1 MPIPTYGA
9 APLSTTFLC
18 VRVMQV
24 VSLIII
30 LGLAGNSINQMAM
43 QNFDP
48 SREIVGTISIASI
61 VTLYTLVSIAFY
73 WSVAN
78 LGLFVMAAADALILV
93 AFIVVS
99 VVVGKPVSHVNCYNL
114 SLAGPRVG
122 MNLVDILA
130 QVATTGSGNMPLGVW
145 NSVSKAN
152 CFETKA
158 IWGMAIAL
166 TVLYTT
172 SMVLLPTLHFKN
184 KKAGGYINTVV
195 KVVV

>member
-24 VSLIII
+24 VSLIIM
-30 LGLAGNSINQMAM
+30 LGLAGSAINQMAM

-48 SREIVGTISIASI
+48 SREIVGTISIVRLPLLLFPPAKTVQASI

-73 WSVAN
+73 WSIAN
-78 LGLFVMAAADALILV
+78 LGLFVMAGADALILV

-114 SLAGPRVG
+114 SLAGPQVG
-122 MNLVDILA
+122 MNLVDILS
-130 QVATTGSGNMPLGVW
+130 QVATTGSGSMPLGVW
-145 NSVSKAN
+145 NAVSKGN

-166 TVLYTT
+166 T
-172 SMVLLPTLHFKN
+172 
-184 KKAGGYINTVV
+184 
-195 KVVV
+195 

>member
-1 MPIPTYGA
+1 MPIPSYGA
-9 APLSTTFLC
+9 PPLSATFLC

-24 VSLIII
+24 IGLIIM
-30 LGLAGNSINQMAM
+30 LGLAGNAINQMAM
-43 QNFDP
+43 QNFNP
-48 SREIVGTISIASI
+48 SQEIVGTISIASI

-73 WSVAN
+73 WSIAN
-78 LGLFVMAAADALILV
+78 MGLFVMAGADALILL

-114 SLAGPRVG
+114 SLPKPNTG

-130 QVATTGSGNMPLGVW
+130 QVSTTGSENMPLSVW
-145 NSVSKAN
+145 NSVSKSN

-184 KKAGGYINTVV
+184 KKAGGYVNTIV
-195 KVVV
+195 KLTV

>member
-24 VSLIII
+24 VSLIIM
-30 LGLAGNSINQMAM
+30 LGLAGNAVNQMAM

-48 SREIVGTISIASI
+48 SREIVGTISIVRLPSPRPSHAKTVQASI

-78 LGLFVMAAADALILV
+78 LGLFVMAGADALILV

-114 SLAGPRVG
+114 SLAGPQVG
-122 MNLVDILA
+122 MNLVDILS
-130 QVATTGSGNMPLGVW
+130 QVATTGSGSMPLGVW
-145 NSVSKAN
+145 NTVSKGN

-166 TVLYTT
+166 T
-172 SMVLLPTLHFKN
+172 
-184 KKAGGYINTVV
+184 
-195 KVVV
+195 